1 MTESGNLG
9 FEGNEVFEISVCRV
23 ILRIYNTA
31 NPIRPKIFNI
41 SNFIFNNDVN
51 NFLQNPTIEPCT
63 LHKKMKF
70 SIKDFFIKY
79 DQIRK
84 KLQIWSHLLKKPLT
98 ENFIFCAVVV
108 VETFHS

>member
-23 ILRIYNTA
+23 ILKIYNTA

-70 SIKDFFIKY
+70 SIKISSLNMTKSARNCRFGHIY
-79 DQIRK
+79 
-84 KLQIWSHLLKKPLT
+84 
-98 ENFIFCAVVV
+98 
-108 VETFHS
+108 